1 MHMERKTLFEQVRF
15 PKLTLKNR
23 FVRSGLWMK
32 AADEK
37 GHITP
42 DLIDTYKALADGGV
56 GLIITEYTYIDAND
70 QPNPRMIGM
79 YDDSFIS
86 EWKEI
91 IDYAHFKNVKIACQI
106 AMGGSQSGFEASR
119 HRRMIAPSAVLN
131 RVTGIMPQEMTEA
144 DFKHVIN
151 CHAKAAL
158 QVKQAG
164 FDAVQIHA
172 AHGYL
177 LSQFLTPYYNRRK
190 DKYGGTLHNRA
201 RLIYEVV
208 AAVRAAVGKD
218 FPVMIKL
225 NFDDFMS
232 EGEGLTFPESLA
244 MFERLD
250 ALGVDFI
257 EPSGTNLS
265 SGNGITQSFPNIAR
279 SSEKQSYFK
288 EQVSEIARHIT
299 TPLILVGGNRNIEVM
314 DDLLNNKNIP
324 LFSLARTLLAEP
336 NLINKWK
343 TDLAYVPKCIA
354 CNKCGETTPHSCILN
369 RKNLNML
376 DK

>member
-1 MHMERKTLFEQVRF
+1 
-15 PKLTLKNR
+15 
-23 FVRSGLWMK
+23 
-32 AADEK
+32 
-37 GHITP
+37 
-42 DLIDTYKALADGGV
+42 
-56 GLIITEYTYIDAND
+56 
-70 QPNPRMIGM
+70 M

-119 HRRMIAPSAVLN
+119 HRRMIAPSAVLYS
-131 RVTGIMPQEMTEA
+131 VTAIMPQEMTEA

-158 QVKQAG
+158 RVKQAG

-257 EPSGTNLS
+257 EPSGTNL
-265 SGNGITQSFPNIAR
+265 
-279 SSEKQSYFK
+279 
-288 EQVSEIARHIT
+288 
-299 TPLILVGGNRNIEVM
+299 
-314 DDLLNNKNIP
+314 
-324 LFSLARTLLAEP
+324 
-336 NLINKWK
+336 
-343 TDLAYVPKCIA
+343 
-354 CNKCGETTPHSCILN
+354 
-369 RKNLNML
+369 
-376 DK
+376 

>member
-1 MHMERKTLFEQVRF
+1 MHMEKKTLFEQVRF
-15 PKLTLKNR
+15 PKLDLKNR

-158 QVKQAG
+158 RVKQAG

-232 EGEGLTFPESLA
+232 VSFWASSRV
-244 MFERLD
+244 RLVRD
-250 ALGVDFI
+250 
-257 EPSGTNLS
+257 T
-265 SGNGITQSFPNIAR
+265 
-279 SSEKQSYFK
+279 
-288 EQVSEIARHIT
+288 
-299 TPLILVGGNRNIEVM
+299 
-314 DDLLNNKNIP
+314 
-324 LFSLARTLLAEP
+324 
-336 NLINKWK
+336 
-343 TDLAYVPKCIA
+343 
-354 CNKCGETTPHSCILN
+354 
-369 RKNLNML
+369 
-376 DK
+376 

>member
-1 MHMERKTLFEQVRF
+1 MHMEKKTLFEQVRF

-158 QVKQAG
+158 RVKQAG

-279 SSEKQSYFK
+279 SIEKQSYFK

-369 RKNLNML
+369 RKNN
-376 DK
+376 

>member
-1 MHMERKTLFEQVRF
+1 MKRKTLFEQVRF

-32 AADEK
+32 AADAE

-42 DLIDTYKALADGGV
+42 DLIGTYKALADGGA

-79 YDDSFIS
+79 YDGSFIS

-91 IDYAHFKNVKIACQI
+91 IDYTHSKDAKIACQI
-106 AMGGSQSGFEASR
+106 AMGGSQSGFEASHR
-119 HRRMIAPSAVLN
+119 RRMIAPSAVLN
-131 RVTGIMPQEMTEA
+131 RVTGIMPEEMTEA
-144 DFKHVIN
+144 DFRHVID
-151 CHAKAAL
+151 CHAKAA
-158 QVKQAG
+158 VRAKRAG

-177 LSQFLTPYYNRRK
+177 LSQFLTPYYNRRQ
-190 DKYGGTLHNRA
+190 DQYGGPLHNRA

-208 AAVRAAVGKD
+208 AAVRKAVGDD

-244 MFERLD
+244 MFEHLD
-250 ALGVDFI
+250 TLGVDFI

-265 SGNGITQSFPNIAR
+265 SGNGITQSFPRIAR
-279 SSEKQSYFK
+279 SIEKQSYFK
-288 EQVSEIARHIT
+288 EQVSEIARHIA
-299 TPLILVGGNRNIEVM
+299 TPLILVGGNRNTKVM
-314 DDLLNNKNIP
+314 EDLLNERNIP

-336 NLINKWK
+336 DLIDKWK
-343 TDLAYVPKCIA
+343 ADPDYVPKCVA

-369 RKNLNML
+369 RKNKMKL
-376 DK
+376 

>member
-1 MHMERKTLFEQVRF
+1 MEKKTLFEQVRF
-15 PKLTLKNR
+15 PKLDLKNR

-158 QVKQAG
+158 RVKQAG

-279 SSEKQSYFK
+279 SIEKQSYFK

-354 CNKCGETTPHSCILN
+354 CNMCGETTPHSCTLN
-369 RKNLNML
+369 RKNN
-376 DK
+376 

>member
-1 MHMERKTLFEQVRF
+1 MERKTLFEQVEF

-32 AADEK
+32 MADED

-42 DLIDTYKALADGGV
+42 DLISTYNALADGGA

-70 QPNPRMIGM
+70 QPNSRMIGM
-79 YDDSFIS
+79 YDDSFLS

-91 IDYAHFKNVKIACQI
+91 IDYAHSKDTKIACQI
-106 AMGGSQSGFEASR
+106 AMGGSQSGLEASR
-119 HRRMIAPSAVLN
+119 YRRMIAPSAVLN
-131 RVTGIMPQEMTEA
+131 RVTGIMPEEMTEE
-144 DFKHVIN
+144 DFQHVID
-151 CHAKAAL
+151 CHVKAAL
-158 QVKQAG
+158 RVKQIG

-190 DKYGGTLHNRA
+190 DKYGGSLHNRA

-208 AAVRAAVGKD
+208 AAVRMAVGKD
-218 FPVMIKL
+218 YPVMIKL

-232 EGEGLTFPESLA
+232 EGEGLTFSESLA
-244 MFERLD
+244 MFEHLD
-250 ALGVDFI
+250 TLGLDFI

-265 SGNGITQSFPNIAR
+265 SGNGITQSFPRIAR
-279 SSEKQSYFK
+279 SIEKQSYFK
-288 EQVSEIARHIT
+288 EQVSEIARHIN

-314 DDLLNNKNIP
+314 NDLLNNRNIS

-336 NLINKWK
+336 DLINKWK
-343 TDLAYVPKCIA
+343 ANPSYVPKCIA

-369 RKNLNML
+369 RRKT
-376 DK
+376 K